1 MDTSLHT
8 KKPKIRPVEL
18 RDARSVW
25 EIYTPFIRDTAVTFD
40 IEVPPV
46 EEFARRIRTHS
57 AEHPWLVAVIDDQ
70 VVGYANATEHRK
82 KQAYCTTKEVSIY
95 LRDSVRGMGIGKTL
109 YASLLIELKKQG
121 VRNLLAG
128 ITVPNEA
135 SVKFHE
141 SLGFELVGTY
151 RNVGYKLGEWRDVSW
166 YEMWLGD

>member
-1 MDTSLHT
+1 MKNSLPT
-8 KKPKIRPVEL
+8 PKPTIRPAEE
-18 RDARSVW
+18 RDARALW
-25 EIYTPFIRDTAVTFD
+25 EIYGPFIRETAVTFD
-40 IEVPPV
+40 IEVPPI
-46 EEFARRIRTHS
+46 EEFARRIRTHT
-57 AEHPWLVAVIDDQ
+57 AEHPWVVACVGDQ

-95 LRDSVRGMGIGKTL
+95 LRDGVRGMGIGKTL
-109 YASLLIELKKQG
+109 YESLLVELKKQG

-151 RNVGYKLGEWRDVSW
+151 RNVGYKMGAWRDVSW